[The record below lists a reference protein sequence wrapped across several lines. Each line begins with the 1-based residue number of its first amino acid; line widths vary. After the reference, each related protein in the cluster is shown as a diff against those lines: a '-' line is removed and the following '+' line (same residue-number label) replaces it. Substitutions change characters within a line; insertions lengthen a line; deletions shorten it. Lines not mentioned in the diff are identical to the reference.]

1 MKVAPILLLALF
13 ISACS
18 SSPPRH
24 VFSDFLEV
32 REVVDEDPLAARFA
46 DADGEV
52 HHLGDPILKG
62 KNISRLQVKPGKE
75 DDLYDLYMTLTG
87 ALDARWRR
95 FARSRGRT
103 AALVIDGTI
112 VRTFPVEDPGMPV
125 ENEILV
131 VNVPGVAE
139 SQVEAERLDR
149 FFQESKAAV
158 KKKRDRE

>member
-1 MKVAPILLLALF
+1 MKAAPILLLALF

-46 DADGEV
+46 DEDGEV
-52 HHLGDPILKG
+52 HHLGDPILQG
-62 KNISRLQVKPGKE
+62 KNISRLQVKPGK
-75 DDLYDLYMTLTG
+75 DDMYDLYITLTG

-112 VRTFPVEDPGMPV
+112 VRTFPVQDPGMPV
-125 ENEILV
+125 ENEILIV
-131 VNVPGVAE
+131 SIPGVTD
-139 SQVEAERLDR
+139 SQDEAERLDR
-149 FFQESKAAV
+149 FFEESKASA
-158 KKKRDRE
+158 KSSKDRE